1 MTPRIV
7 FLALPLVVVL
17 PVQAQQA
24 SQELGQPLRI
34 VITKPDCSRLVRHVP
49 DADVTYQ
56 PGIDARGRPV
66 APADVPG
73 SGANALPGL
82 VPEVLEIPLT
92 IRPMEGKAYATHG
105 TAQSEALL
113 GTVRYDMGRDLF
125 TFNGQPIGSELQQ
138 ELARACAKRG
148 VR

>member
-7 FLALPLVVVL
+7 FLALPLLAAL
-17 PVQAQQA
+17 PAQAQET
-24 SQELGQPLRI
+24 SQELSQPLRI
-34 VITKPDCSRLVRHVP
+34 VITKPDCSRLIRHVP
-49 DADVTYQ
+49 DPGVTYQ
-56 PGIDARGRPV
+56 PGVDARGRPV

-73 SGANALPGL
+73 SGADALPGL

-92 IRPMEGKAYATHG
+92 IRPLQGKPYATHG
-105 TAQSEALL
+105 TGQSEAVL

-138 ELARACAKRG
+138 DLARACAKRG